1 MEKAKN
7 ENDPRAG
14 PGPQLITSGVQT
26 SGIKSDNNRGVK
38 RAAIA
43 EWRRRWDVDRP
54 ALSGCSSQQP
64 NMQSAGLIQLHTRY
78 VSSMYFVNYAALI
91 IVCAS
96 PYLVSPARMTWT
108 EASPFGGKSL
118 LSATLI
124 RV

>member
-64 NMQSAGLIQLHTRY
+64 NMQSAGL
-78 VSSMYFVNYAALI
+78 NYPTAYPLCQQH
-91 IVCAS
+91 VFCELCS
-96 PYLVSPARMTWT
+96 TNY
-108 EASPFGGKSL
+108 SL
-118 LSATLI
+118 
-124 RV
+124 R